1 MRRMTIPTLTSER
14 LVLRAFRDQDIDGYA
29 RSCDDEEVM
38 RFLGGTLSRE
48 DAWRQMAM
56 LLGHWQL
63 RGYGM
68 WALEDRSTGAFVGR
82 CGFHRPDGWPGL
94 EIGWMVMREYWGR
107 SLAHEAA
114 STALDYG
121 FGVLGFEYVISLI
134 HPENTRS
141 LRLAERLGEHYAGR
155 ARVRGYD
162 VLMYRLERPA
172 QGS

>member
-14 LVLRAFRDQDIDGYA
+14 LILRAFRDQDIDGYA
-29 RSCDDEEVM
+29 KSCEDEEVM

-68 WALEDRSTGAFVGR
+68 WALEERSTGAFIGR

-94 EIGWMVMREYWGR
+94 EIGWMVLREHWGK
-107 SLAHEAA
+107 SFAHEAA
-114 STALDYG
+114 KTALDYG
-121 FGVLGFEYVISLI
+121 FGVLGLEYVISLI
-134 HPENTRS
+134 HPENERS
-141 LRLAERLGEHYAGR
+141 IRLAERLGEMRSGR
-155 ARVRGYD
+155 AFVRGYD
-162 VLMYRLERPA
+162 VLIYRLERPSIGA
-172 QGS
+172 

>member
-14 LVLRAFRDQDIDGYA
+14 LILRPFREHDLDPFAQCC
-29 RSCDDEEVM
+29 RDEDTM
-38 RFLGGTLSRE
+38 RYLGGTLSRE

-68 WALEDRSTGAFVGR
+68 WALEERTTGAFVGR
-82 CGFHRPDGWPGL
+82 LGFHRPEGWPGV
-94 EIGWMVMREYWGR
+94 EIGWMLKRESWGLG
-107 SLAHEAA
+107 LAREAGL
-114 STALDYG
+114 TALAYG
-121 FGVLGFEYVISLI
+121 FGSLGLDYVISLI

-141 LRLAERLGEHYAGR
+141 IYLAERLGERAVGN

-162 VLMYRLERPA
+162 VLIYRLERPA
-172 QGS
+172 VGV